1 MTSRSDDPH
10 RWGAFTMIAPLWR
23 SATASRWFARDEI
36 GQRFVWVQRFER
48 DVDCSDV
55 IERLAQRPAT
65 QGSAAVYEIVR
76 AHCAGARS
84 LCPAVVSELVP
95 ALSLDAALGAR
106 PWRTQRAAITALR
119 WAAPALEAGLVRGA
133 LVVDAFG
140 RVFVAFPASAVPAIP
155 QEPAVAVRAF
165 AALGHEMSE
174 GLPRDRTLEAV
185 LQQALDAPESFA
197 SISALDRALRDAG
210 AEDFNE
216 QHSIDAPSSLHESAL
231 APAQLAQFALIDRSI
246 REGSLAEQL
255 TPPLVRALQE
265 SPLDANKLL
274 LLTLLEPS
282 LQALRERSVRDRMI
296 DKIVLALVGPFEPTW
311 IPLQPE
317 ATAKTATVDGQPCTL
332 CPMLWSELQPTAP
345 LDGREARY
353 CVACARAVHAVTVD
367 GEPHVLASAMCAF
380 VRRKG

>member
-23 SATASRWFARDEI
+23 SATASRWFARDEVA
-36 GQRFVWVQRFER
+36 QRLVWVQRFER

-65 QGSAAVYEIVR
+65 QGSAAVFEIVR

-95 ALSLDAALGAR
+95 ALTLEPAIAAR
-106 PWRTQRAAITALR
+106 PWRTHRAAITALR
-119 WAAPALEAGLVRGA
+119 WAAPALDEGVVRGA
-133 LVVDAFG
+133 LAVDAFG
-140 RVFVAFPASAVPAIP
+140 RVFVAYPASGVPAIP

-165 AALGHEMSE
+165 AALADEMSA
-174 GLPRDRTLEAV
+174 GLSREPAIDAV
-185 LQQALDAPESFA
+185 IQRALHTPQSFA
-197 SISALDRALRDAG
+197 SIAALDLALRAAG
-210 AEDFNE
+210 AADFDE
-216 QHSIDAPSSLHESAL
+216 QQSISAPASLHESAL
-231 APAQLAQFALIDRSI
+231 APSQLAQFALIDRSL
-246 REGSLAEQL
+246 REGALAEQL
-255 TPPLVRALQE
+255 TAPLVRALQE

-274 LLTLLEPS
+274 LLTLLEPA

-296 DKIVLALVGPFEPTW
+296 DKIVLALVGPLEPTW

-317 ATAKTATVDGQPCTL
+317 ATAKTATVAGQPCTL

-353 CVACARAVHAVTVD
+353 CVACARAVHSVTVD
-367 GEPHVLASAMCAF
+367 GQPHVLASAVCAF
-380 VRRKG
+380 VRRKD